1 MAQIDIEKLKELTA
15 DAGKIFLTPTGEET
29 LVQLLEI
36 QAQVEAAIDEA
47 EKTLEEAALKLDPNF
62 TSIQADKIKV
72 FYRAY
77 GSKYY
82 IDETRIAEVPKELYT
97 EKISY
102 SLDSKGVEKWAEE
115 HKGLPI
121 GVVEKERTKSLKFT
135 LKGAKADNE

>member
-15 DAGKIFLTPTGEET
+15 DAGKIFLTPKGEDV

-36 QAQVEAAIDEA
+36 QKQVEEAIEAAEV
-47 EKTLEEAALKLDPNF
+47 TLEEAALKLDPNF

-77 GSKYY
+77 GTKYA
-82 IDETRIAEVPKELYT
+82 IDESVLPDIPKELYT
-97 EKISY
+97 TKTSY
-102 SLDSKGVEKWAEE
+102 LPDSKAIEKWTEE

-121 GVVEKERTKSLKFT
+121 GVIEKERTKSLKFT
-135 LKGAKADNE
+135 LKNSKENE

>member
-15 DAGKIFLTPTGEET
+15 DAGKIFLTPTGEDT

-36 QAQVEAAIDEA
+36 QAQVEAAIEEA

-77 GSKYY
+77 GTKYA
-82 IDETRIAEVPKELYT
+82 IDESQLPAIPKELYT
-97 EKISY
+97 TKTTY
-102 SLDSKGVEKWAEE
+102 SPDSKAVEKWVDE
-115 HKGLPI
+115 HKGLPVGI
-121 GVVEKERTKSLKFT
+121 VEKERNKSLKFT
-135 LKGAKADNE
+135 LKGKKENE